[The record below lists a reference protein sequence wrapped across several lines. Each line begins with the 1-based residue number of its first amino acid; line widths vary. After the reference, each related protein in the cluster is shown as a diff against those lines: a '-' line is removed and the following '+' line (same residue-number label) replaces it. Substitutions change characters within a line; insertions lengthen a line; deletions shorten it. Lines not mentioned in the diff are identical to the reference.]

1 MSNKFVR
8 KEVRYRH
15 GAVSDPMNSAAHIQK
30 NSVSVGQTY
39 HLESDAQF
47 KRDLEQSLS
56 DIVTRRL
63 QEAEDEAI
71 GLVKI
76 AEETAE
82 KNAKQIAEEILGKAN
97 AQAKEMIE
105 LAQSQVEGIKEA
117 AREEGFKNGFQ
128 EGYADATA
136 QVEQETVQL
145 LQGVQIVTEKA
156 YLAEKLVLKNF
167 EKNAVELIG
176 HIARAVVRRE
186 LSHSPEALLSLVER
200 ATESLYMSGKI
211 KVVINPQVLQDIR
224 AYSAVTEEALA
235 RMSRFEF
242 MVDPT
247 LDLTQLFIIGEEGCF
262 DLSPD
267 TQITRLMAPL
277 AETITLP
284 RQEKDEISSPDS
296 RIEQPDGE
304 TTPTDEEIGFSPAE
318 EGQTKTDSDSF
329 LSFEESL
336 LADEASS
343 EAGQKPSEAEL
354 EEISSVTNELIQ
366 SDEVD
371 GDTTLPAPAPPEVKV
386 FEFEAFDEPSDEE
399 SR

>member
-47 KRDLEQSLS
+47 KRDLEQSLA
-56 DIVTRRL
+56 DIVTKRL

-105 LAQSQVEGIKEA
+105 LAQSQVDGIKEA
-117 AREEGFKNGFQ
+117 AREEGFKSGFQ

-156 YLAEKLVLKNF
+156 YQAEKQVLKNF

-176 HIARAVVRRE
+176 HIARAVVCRE
-186 LSHSPEALLSLVER
+186 LSHSPEELLGLVER
-200 ATESLYMSGKI
+200 AVESLYMSGKI

-235 RMSRFEF
+235 RMNRFEF

-267 TQITRLMAPL
+267 TQITRLMTPL
-277 AETITLP
+277 AETIILP
-284 RQEKDEISSPDS
+284 QPEKDGSQQLDRPIETPDIQAS
-296 RIEQPDGE
+296 LA
-304 TTPTDEEIGFSPAE
+304 DEEITEPHADEAPTETG
-318 EGQTKTDSDSF
+318 SDSF
-329 LSFEESL
+329 LTFEESL
-336 LADEASS
+336 LADEALS
-343 EAGQKPSEAEL
+343 EAAAEPV
-354 EEISSVTNELIQ
+354 ETNAEKILSATDELIQ
-366 SDEVD
+366 PDEEADENV
-371 GDTTLPAPAPPEVKV
+371 APAPEVKV
-386 FEFEAFDEPSDEE
+386 FEFEDFGSPSDEE
-399 SR
+399 TP

>member
-1 MSNKFVR
+1 MSKFVR

-15 GAVSDPMNSAAHIQK
+15 EAVTDPMNSAAHIQK

-47 KRDLEQSLS
+47 KRDLEQSLA
-56 DIVTRRL
+56 DIVTKRL

-105 LAQSQVEGIKEA
+105 LAQSQVDGIKEA
-117 AREEGFKNGFQ
+117 AREEGFKSGFQ

-156 YLAEKLVLKNF
+156 YQAEKQVLKNF

-176 HIARAVVRRE
+176 HIARAVVCRE
-186 LSHSPEALLSLVER
+186 LSHSPEELLGLVER
-200 ATESLYMSGKI
+200 AVESLYMSGKI

-235 RMSRFEF
+235 RMNRFEF

-267 TQITRLMAPL
+267 TQITRLMTPL
-277 AETITLP
+277 AETIILP
-284 RQEKDEISSPDS
+284 QPEKDGSQQLDRPIETPDIQAS
-296 RIEQPDGE
+296 LA
-304 TTPTDEEIGFSPAE
+304 DEEITEPHADEAPTETG
-318 EGQTKTDSDSF
+318 SDSF
-329 LSFEESL
+329 LTFEESL
-336 LADEASS
+336 LADEALS
-343 EAGQKPSEAEL
+343 EAAAEPV
-354 EEISSVTNELIQ
+354 ETNAEKILSATDELIQ
-366 SDEVD
+366 PDEEADENV
-371 GDTTLPAPAPPEVKV
+371 APAPEVKV
-386 FEFEAFDEPSDEE
+386 FEFEDFGSPSDEE
-399 SR
+399 TP